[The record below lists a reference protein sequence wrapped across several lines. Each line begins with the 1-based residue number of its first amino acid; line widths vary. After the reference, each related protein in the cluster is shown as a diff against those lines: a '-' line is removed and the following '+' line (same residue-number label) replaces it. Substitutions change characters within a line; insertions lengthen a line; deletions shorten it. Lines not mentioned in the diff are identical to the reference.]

1 MGAWSRMT
9 SWLRPAE
16 VQRATQNLSLDE
28 FQRMLADAADLGVA
42 QTASSWGREEHLPSD
57 FENIVQGAYKRSGVI
72 WAAELARTMVFA
84 QTRFSFQR
92 FNHGRPTDYF
102 RTADLAPLERPR
114 PGETTRQLLVRMLL
128 DADLSGTGIVCR
140 RRSGQIRRV
149 RPDWCTLVVGSV
161 NDPMMVGDDLDAE
174 LIGVMYEPP
183 NARLELLLAED
194 VALFAPNPDPSGW
207 FRGVP
212 WLTPVLRE
220 MQSDLAATEHK
231 LAFFRNGATPNM
243 VVSFEP
249 TMTVA
254 QVREFKE
261 KLDAEH
267 QGARNAYKTLY
278 LLGAKATPVGAD
290 FQAMDFKQISGL
302 SETRIAAAAGV
313 HPVILGLS
321 EGLQGSSLNAGNYG
335 QVRRR
340 FADMTIAPLWEEAA
354 STLEHLFPPPD
365 DSSRL
370 WYDAR
375 DVPFLR
381 EDRADVAK
389 IQESQSVAIRQL
401 VDAGYTPESV
411 VSAVDGE
418 DMTLLQHSGL
428 YSVQLQQA
436 GQGQPPADQQP
447 AASAQR
453 SANQLREYWTRGEGL
468 AKWADSPHPWTALY
482 HHLIKFMPA
491 GEAKRTAAQWF
502 HAVFGI
508 WPGERAG
515 DNPVG
520 PG

>member
-1 MGAWSRMT
+1 MGAWSRFT

-16 VQRATQNLSLDE
+16 VQRSVQNLTLDE
-28 FQRMLADAADLGVA
+28 FQRLLADAADLGIT
-42 QTASSWGREEHLPSD
+42 QTASSWGHEEHLPSE
-57 FENIVQGAYKRSGVI
+57 FESVVQNAYKRSGVVF
-72 WAAELARTMVFA
+72 ACELARTMVFG
-84 QTRFSFQR
+84 QTRFAYQR
-92 FNHGRPTDYF
+92 FRRGRPDEYF
-102 RTADLAPLERPR
+102 RTPDLAALERPR
-114 PGETTRQLLVRMLL
+114 PGETTRKLLVRMLL
-128 DADLSGTGIVCR
+128 DADLGGTGIVGR
-140 RRSGQIRRV
+140 RPSGQLRRV
-149 RPDWCTLVVGSV
+149 RPDWCTLVVGSP

-174 LIGVMYEPP
+174 LVGVMYEPP
-183 NARLELLLAED
+183 NARHELLMAED
-194 VALFAPNPDPSGW
+194 VALFAPIPDPVGW
-207 FRGVP
+207 YRGVP

-231 LAFFRNGATPNM
+231 LAFFKNGATPNL

-249 TMTVA
+249 TMTVD

-261 KLDAEH
+261 KLEAEH

-340 FADMTIAPLWEEAA
+340 FADMTVAPLWEEAA

-389 IQESQSVAIRQL
+389 IQQSQSQAIRQL
-401 VDAGYTPESV
+401 VDAGYVPDSV
-411 VSAVDGE
+411 VSAIDGE
-418 DMTLLQHSGL
+418 DMTLLKHSGL
-428 YSVQLQQA
+428 YSVQLQPPGPGEQTPKLTDAQGATPA
-436 GQGQPPADQQP
+436 GQNPAPKGQA
-447 AASAQR
+447 
-453 SANQLREYWTRGEGL
+453 
-468 AKWADSPHPWTALY
+468 
-482 HHLIKFMPA
+482 
-491 GEAKRTAAQWF
+491 
-502 HAVFGI
+502 
-508 WPGERAG
+508 
-515 DNPVG
+515 
-520 PG
+520 